1 MAQSLTHSSVPGH
14 LPAGPVS
21 AETLRTASAPKTSF
35 AVAVMAATLALLIGL
50 SAVDIHWDNAPEAD
64 HSTTWDRHGHE
75 LDGRGKWAGYLKP

>member
-21 AETLRTASAPKTSF
+21 AETLRVASTPKASF
-35 AVAVMAATLALLIGL
+35 AVTVMAAALSLLIGL
-50 SAVDIHWDNAPEAD
+50 SAVDIHWDNAPETD
-64 HSTTWDRHGHE
+64 QSTTWDHHGHE